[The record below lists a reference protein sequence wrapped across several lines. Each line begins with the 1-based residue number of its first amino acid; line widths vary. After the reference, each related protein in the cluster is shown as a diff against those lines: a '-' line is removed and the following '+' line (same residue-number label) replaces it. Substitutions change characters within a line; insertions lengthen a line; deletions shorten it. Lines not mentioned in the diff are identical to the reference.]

1 MLQILWPGPRLRAA
15 RRFHLLKPEYLVG
28 RVRELQRA
36 FRLRVVLVHVDVDD
50 PVAALGDVTALT
62 LRSDCTL
69 VCAWSYEVRPGLALL
84 RTAAPGFFRREE
96 LAVAAQDLDGPGR

>member
-1 MLQILWPGPRLRAA
+1 MA

-69 VCAWSYEVRPGLALL
+69 VCAWSYEARPGLAHL
-84 RTAAPGFFRREE
+84 RRPAPENTAVEGLQWSPKFWM
-96 LAVAAQDLDGPGR
+96 VQDLIKGKHVMSGWW